1 MTNQKHLDLDFRAF
15 KKICKSSELNIT
27 SEMELV
33 HAIKNWIN
41 YVKIRR
47 SSLTINLLRTI
58 RLPLL
63 SDAAKNKLLLRKS
76 VFSKSYRCIN
86 YIQSSLSFKNQ
97 LYVDA
102 TSVNLQHRYCSQ
114 GNFNV
119 VLSDGRHY
127 ENSKFSN
134 ALYFLEGN
142 QFSKAT
148 TIATSDKV
156 KYGHSVVFLNGLMY
170 SVFKANGA
178 VSIASYSI
186 SENKWNTT
194 IKFPGI
200 QNSHNVCAFMGK
212 IYILGSSDKAN
223 RHIFIRYDP
232 AKGYRIRANLK
243 EHRMGAACSAFAGR
257 IFVSGGCSV
266 GSSEKLKTVF
276 SYDDFENKWVK
287 APDML
292 QGRSDPTSVGI
303 RNRLYVFSLHG
314 TTPEMYDVLSNKFQY
329 ITPPKIRGLFATSPM
344 TIGSKILFFKLHS
357 LEMMEYDSD
366 MNEWS
371 EVKKINSDVE
381 RIHYFSSL
389 KIPSF

>member
-114 GNFNV
+114 ENFNV

-127 ENSKFSN
+127 ENIKFTN

-148 TIATSDKV
+148 ARTC
-156 KYGHSVVFLNGLMY
+156 
-170 SVFKANGA
+170 
-178 VSIASYSI
+178 
-186 SENKWNTT
+186 
-194 IKFPGI
+194 
-200 QNSHNVCAFMGK
+200 NV
-212 IYILGSSDKAN
+212 
-223 RHIFIRYDP
+223 
-232 AKGYRIRANLK
+232 
-243 EHRMGAACSAFAGR
+243 
-257 IFVSGGCSV
+257 
-266 GSSEKLKTVF
+266 
-276 SYDDFENKWVK
+276 
-287 APDML
+287 
-292 QGRSDPTSVGI
+292 
-303 RNRLYVFSLHG
+303 
-314 TTPEMYDVLSNKFQY
+314 
-329 ITPPKIRGLFATSPM
+329 
-344 TIGSKILFFKLHS
+344 
-357 LEMMEYDSD
+357 
-366 MNEWS
+366 
-371 EVKKINSDVE
+371 
-381 RIHYFSSL
+381 
-389 KIPSF
+389 